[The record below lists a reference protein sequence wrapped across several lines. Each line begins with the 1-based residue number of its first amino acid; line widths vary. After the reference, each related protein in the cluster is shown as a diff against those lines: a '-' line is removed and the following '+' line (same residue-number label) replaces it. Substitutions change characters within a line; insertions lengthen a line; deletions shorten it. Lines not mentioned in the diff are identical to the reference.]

1 MAEAAQAIE
10 AAAEPE
16 PAAEQ
21 LGSPPTSASPSH
33 PTPSGGRKVLAAE
46 IAEPFRAEIRETI
59 AQRYGDAPPKLV
71 GLLGNDDFAARKYA
85 QWTGK
90 ACAAD
95 GIDFEL
101 REVPRHELEQA
112 LEAANADP
120 LVSGIM
126 VYYPVFGNEP
136 SFYGG
141 SMDDYLR
148 DTIAVEKDVEG
159 LCYTYRNKLYRNQR
173 YLDQARQRNKCILPC
188 TPLSCVKI
196 LEHLG
201 AYDASLPVGNRLDG
215 RVITVINRSEIVGR
229 PLAAMLANDG
239 ATVYSVDI
247 DSIYLMKRGQL
258 LETEETPE
266 SCVRMSQVV
275 ITGVPTKDYRLPTEW
290 IQPDTTVINVASYKN
305 VDEASLLAVPGVR
318 YVPLVGKVTVAML
331 LRNILRLH
339 EDYHAKNRLAAPEAV
354 ASAQAAEEEGA
365 EAQQQQ
371 GQGVKV
377 PAPSPAASPL
387 KPPAQAAA

>member
-1 MAEAAQAIE
+1 MWRSWPASASENGFLR
-10 AAAEPE
+10 AAA
-16 PAAEQ
+16 AYSHA
-21 LGSPPTSASPSH
+21 PSR
-33 PTPSGGRKVLAAE
+33 S
-46 IAEPFRAEIRETI
+46 
-59 AQRYGDAPPKLV
+59 Q
-71 GLLGNDDFAARKYA
+71 DFAARKYA

-339 EDYHAKNRLAAPEAV
+339 EDYHV
-354 ASAQAAEEEGA
+354 SAI
-365 EAQQQQ
+365 
-371 GQGVKV
+371 
-377 PAPSPAASPL
+377 
-387 KPPAQAAA
+387 AAAAAGRS